1 MRVAPQPRSA
11 REPHTA
17 APHAIRP
24 TEPTRRGIGTGSVS
38 APLPVVRGNAEVL
51 QRSVGNQAVGHLVA
65 VQRVD
70 AAALTEFRG
79 YVAEGD
85 WARAAWVLDTWD
97 AGDIARQ
104 VRSMPTAQLESLVEG
119 AWHGGKSNV
128 DAAVR
133 AVNPRAAV
141 VGAVRVLVWSHR
153 WDEAAEQL
161 DKLEHKDAMAF
172 SKALLAAGRID
183 EDQLR
188 MLIVRSPN
196 LQFNPGDAVKIG
208 AMRYVVYVETV
219 RYSGTFAWRNNNP
232 GNLKSWPGAQKEWG
246 SIGVDDMGFL
256 IFPEMSLGWEAIKKN
271 LVAKAQRNPTIL
283 GTMEE
288 YAPRHEKGNDPD
300 LYAAKIVAALG
311 KGFTPSSVLPQK
323 EPELTTIVETITRTE
338 GTVKG
343 EEVPH
348 TSNAL
353 PIELLG
359 RLTP

>member
-1 MRVAPQPRSA
+1 
-11 REPHTA
+11 
-17 APHAIRP
+17 
-24 TEPTRRGIGTGSVS
+24 
-38 APLPVVRGNAEVL
+38 
-51 QRSVGNQAVGHLVA
+51 LVA

-97 AGDIARQ
+97 AGDITRQ

-153 WDEAAEQL
+153 WDEAAQQL

-188 MLIVRSPN
+188 MLILRSPN

-208 AMRYVVYVETV
+208 AMRYVWCTS
-219 RYSGTFAWRNNNP
+219 RRFGTAGP
-232 GNLKSWPGAQKEWG
+232 SPGA
-246 SIGVDDMGFL
+246 
-256 IFPEMSLGWEAIKKN
+256 
-271 LVAKAQRNPTIL
+271 
-283 GTMEE
+283 
-288 YAPRHEKGNDPD
+288 
-300 LYAAKIVAALG
+300 
-311 KGFTPSSVLPQK
+311 
-323 EPELTTIVETITRTE
+323 TTIPAISSRGPARRRSGDRSASTTW
-338 GTVKG
+338 
-343 EEVPH
+343 
-348 TSNAL
+348 AF
-353 PIELLG
+353 
-359 RLTP
+359 